1 MTIGLI
7 IKNIQMKNILRLS
20 VLLMV
25 LLTLGSC
32 KKYLDIE
39 PTGRVI
45 PTTADDFRA
54 LLTSAYAGFPAQKS
68 LVSLRTDELVLD
80 EYGTD
85 FPGLRDIY
93 KWNDNTPD
101 AITYPYPYVGL
112 YNTIFYANEVIANVE
127 AKAGKNTAT
136 DQMKG
141 EAYLLRAYTHFELLN
156 LYAKPYNKATAAT
169 DRGIALALKMD
180 LEQNYTLSTVAE
192 VYNQILAD
200 IAEGQKFLN
209 VNNWESGKNYRF
221 SIRSAWALQARVYEY
236 MGDWANTLSTVQ
248 KVLAVNRDL
257 QDLNVSGALLPNHYQ
272 SVENILSLEEAF
284 NSLVSNSTYISEH
297 LLGIYDHTNDLRF
310 AMYFSKSG
318 GDYVSKKGNSD
329 ALKITFRNG
338 EMYLIQA
345 EAALQTGKPELALQS
360 LLDLKAK
367 RLKPAY
373 YATERTRIS
382 ALGNAAL
389 MQEIISERERE
400 LALEGHRWFD
410 LRRYGQPSM
419 THSVNF
425 EDFTLR
431 QNDPRY
437 TIRFPQS
444 AIANNPNLQ

>member
-1 MTIGLI
+1 
-7 IKNIQMKNILRLS
+7 
-20 VLLMV
+20 MV

-45 PTTADDFRA
+45 PTSADDFRA
-54 LLTSAYAGFPAQKS
+54 LLTSAYSGFPAQKS
-68 LVSLRTDELVLD
+68 LVALRTDELILD

-101 AITYPYPYVGL
+101 EITYQYPYVGL
-112 YNTIFYANEVIANVE
+112 YTTIFYANEVISNIE
-127 AKAGKNTAT
+127 AKAGKSAVT
-136 DQMKG
+136 DQLKG

-156 LYAKPYNKATAAT
+156 LYAKPYNRATAAT

-192 VYNQILAD
+192 VYAQILAD

-209 VNNWESGKNYRF
+209 VNTWESGRNYRF
-221 SIRSAWALQARVYEY
+221 STRSALALQARVYEY
-236 MGDWANTLSTVQ
+236 MGDWTNALSTVQ
-248 KVLAVNRDL
+248 KVLTPSNSNL
-257 QDLNVSGALLPNHYQ
+257 EDLNTSGALLPNHYQ
-272 SVENILSLEEAF
+272 SKENILSLDQAF
-284 NSLVSNSTYISEH
+284 NNVLSNSTYISEH
-297 LLGIYDHTNDLRF
+297 LLGIYDRTNDLRF
-310 AMYFSKSG
+310 SMYFSKLG

-345 EAALQTGKPELALQS
+345 EAALQTGNTSIALKS

-367 RLKPAY
+367 RLKPDY
-373 YATERTRIS
+373 YATESARIS
-382 ALGNAAL
+382 ALGSAAL
-389 MQEIISERERE
+389 LQEILAERERE

-410 LRRYGQPSM
+410 LRRYGQPSI

-425 EDFTLR
+425 EDFTL
-431 QNDPRY
+431 QKNDPRY
-437 TIRFPQS
+437 TIRFPAS